1 MHTRFEQFTSLLVR
15 INKSIRRIKTI
26 EMGIHDG
33 LRSSHVSCLYYLFIC
48 GPMTAGMLCEKCD
61 EDKSAISRAL
71 KSLEEN
77 GYVEIHSGKDSKYK
91 GLLVLTEKGKVVGQ
105 KISDE
110 ILLILADLALVTTH
124 EERVVFFDCLT
135 KIANGLD
142 EILDRRVQEL
152 ENGQFGSSDDE

>member
-15 INKSIRRIKTI
+15 ITKSIRRIKTI
-26 EMGIHDG
+26 EMEIHG

-48 GPMTAGMLCEKCD
+48 GPMTAGTLCEKCE

-71 KSLEEN
+71 KVLEEN
-77 GYVEIHSGKDSKYK
+77 GYVELHAGKDSKYK
-91 GLLVLTEKGKVVGQ
+91 GLLYLTEKGKAVGQ

-110 ILLILADLALVTTH
+110 ILVILADLALVTTH

-135 KIANGLD
+135 KISNGLD
-142 EILDRRVQEL
+142 EILDRREQEL
-152 ENGQFGSSDDE
+152 ANGHIDISDDD